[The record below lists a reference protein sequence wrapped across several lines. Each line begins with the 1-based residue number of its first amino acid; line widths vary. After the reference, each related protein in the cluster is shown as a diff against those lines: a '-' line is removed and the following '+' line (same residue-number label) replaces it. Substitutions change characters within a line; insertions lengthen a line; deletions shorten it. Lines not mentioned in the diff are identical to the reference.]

1 MLKGDKIRITDFRKS
16 KIVNKESITKTSSE
30 IKENSKHLPSVIS
43 SLYEFR
49 DEKMPSPSQDI
60 WNLGIIAHQI
70 YSNGNH
76 PFNRPNSNLRRNL
89 KERNYV
95 IDPSIS
101 ENSPVHQIIEGN
113 YDEIIDNNHHFRLLF
128 M

>member
-60 WNLGIIAHQI
+60 WNLGILAHQI